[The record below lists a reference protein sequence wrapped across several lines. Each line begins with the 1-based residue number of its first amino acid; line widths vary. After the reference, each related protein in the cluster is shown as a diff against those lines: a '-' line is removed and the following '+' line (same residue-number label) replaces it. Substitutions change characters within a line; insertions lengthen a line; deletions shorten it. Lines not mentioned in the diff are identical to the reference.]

1 MTRLWLTLIII
12 GVLTLATRLSFILIL
27 EKWEPPRLFQRS
39 LRFVPLAVLCA
50 LIFPDLL
57 IKNGVLLL
65 PPDLPHVAG
74 GLAACVVAWFSKNI
88 FLTIGSGM
96 LVFYLL
102 RFLAG

>member
-1 MTRLWLTLIII
+1 MTKLWLTLIVI
-12 GVLTLATRLSFILIL
+12 GLVTLANRLSFILIL

-50 LIFPDLL
+50 LMFPDLL
-57 IKNGVLLL
+57 MKNGALH
-65 PPDLPHVAG
+65 PDLPHVAG
-74 GLAACVVAWFSKNI
+74 GLAACLVAWFSKNI

-102 RFLAG
+102 RFLV